1 MERKVGESMKDVF
14 YLCSK
19 LVDIINIYEL
29 FQINNIECKCFR
41 EMGVIQ
47 IRKNKQ
53 FIDLTLMRK
62 DEFDDIDKK
71 IFLEKG
77 IRTIICISYNT
88 YSIEELKNILFV
100 LLDNEGGLI
109 GNDSDEFEPILSIS
123 DIMEFQF

>member
-1 MERKVGESMKDVF
+1 MKDVF

-19 LVDIINIYEL
+19 SVNIINIYAL
-29 FQINNIECKCFR
+29 FQINNIECKCFG

-47 IRKNKQ
+47 IRKDKQ
-53 FIDLTLMRK
+53 FINLTLMRK
-62 DEFDDIDKK
+62 EEFEDKDKK

-77 IRTIICISYNT
+77 IRTIVCISYNT

-123 DIMEFQF
+123 NIMEFQF